1 MSLLRSYSFGSF
13 LGEEEIPEK
22 VLGLF
27 SESVI
32 GGKEVKYASEIVFA
46 GLQGNI
52 DLDKPFY
59 LDSYVRAIETN
70 SRLNKN
76 KRKQKELFIDTSA
89 SDDYDELTRNG
100 GIHEDK
106 LSIDEVEDA
115 YDEVLNSEEL
125 EYAVSQIRRLNS
137 ELITVERVNII
148 EAMKL
153 ALNGFPKALAEVKRI
168 CDFYPHIS
176 KYIETILSCGKSLEE
191 VFA

>member
-13 LGEEEIPEK
+13 LGKDEIPEE

-27 SESVI
+27 HESVQE
-32 GGKEVKYASEIVFA
+32 GKKVNYASEIIFA
-46 GLQGNI
+46 GIRGNI

-59 LDSYVRAIETN
+59 LDSYERAIEIN
-70 SRLNKN
+70 SRLSKN
-76 KRKQKELFIDTSA
+76 SRKKKELFIDTSA
-89 SDDYDELTRNG
+89 SEDYDELTRNG

-106 LSIDEVEDA
+106 LTLDEIEDA

-125 EYAVSQIRRLNS
+125 KYAVSRIKSLNS
-137 ELITVERVNII
+137 ELIAIEKVNII
-148 EAMKL
+148 EAIKL

-168 CDFYPHIS
+168 CDFYPNIA